1 MKLRIAAKLL
11 VPSVGMLTLGI
22 VGLSLFATWKASN
35 ALRERTLVALWLES
49 SSLKSSIDAWMAGR
63 TSDVK
68 AWGRLSLVQAALHDP
83 SQHAAVSK
91 DLASLVSPYPFYQ
104 AISLLDLSGTTIASS
119 DPKRIG
125 KNMADR
131 DYFQKAKI
139 GKEVVSEVM
148 ISKVTGRPFFT
159 VACPVFEPASQEVIG
174 VFYAPVEMDAV
185 GKLFLQDLS
194 KNGNTAFLADSKGK
208 ILAHPDTSL
217 ILKKSVADL
226 PIGKFLDTA
235 NNGTAFD
242 MDGKPFM
249 AEDAQLTTGWTLW
262 LVEDRSLQESFIAKL
277 RWTLFLFALA
287 AIAVTGAI
295 SVMALRPIVAALSK
309 ASVFAIR
316 VGKGDTRDRLAINRD
331 DEVGDLMKALNQMA
345 NSLAERA
352 ELARRIAKR
361 DLTVN
366 VQASSAEDTLG
377 VALAEMVQHLR
388 EVISAVRDGV
398 ISTATAAGELE
409 NLSRSMAGAAE
420 ETSAQTKE
428 VNRLGESV
436 SHSVHAVSVGSEQM
450 GLSITEISKN
460 ATQAASTATEAV
472 QLAQNAQ
479 GTVDKLTLASEE
491 IGKVVDVIQ
500 GIATQTNL
508 LALNATIEA
517 ARAGEAGKGFAVV
530 AGEVKEL
537 SQASAHA
544 TEDIRNRIGV
554 IRSEMAQAGSAI
566 AAVSEII
573 RKISDYSHSI
583 AGAVEE
589 QTATTSEIARAIV
602 SAAGGVSDISNAI
615 SGVTEAASLSAEAAS
630 GTRQASEKL
639 AGFASDLTQK
649 VNEFRLP

>member
-1 MKLRIAAKLL
+1 MKFRIAAKLL
-11 VPSVGMLTLGI
+11 VPSLGMLTLGI
-22 VGLSLFATWKASN
+22 VGLGIFSTWKASN
-35 ALRERTLVALWLES
+35 ALRERTLAALRSES
-49 SSLKSSIDAWMAGR
+49 SSTQNNLDAWLSGR
-63 TSDVK
+63 TADVK
-68 AWGRLSLVQAALHDP
+68 AWGNLSLVRAALRDP
-83 SQHAAVSK
+83 SQRPAASQ
-91 DLASLVSPYPFYQ
+91 DLSSLIKPYPFYQ
-104 AISLLDLSGTTIASS
+104 AISLLDLNGNTIASS

-125 KNMADR
+125 KSMADR
-131 DYFQKAKI
+131 DYFQKAKA
-139 GKEVVSEVM
+139 GKEVVSDVM
-148 ISKVTGRPFFT
+148 ISKVTGKPFFT
-159 VACPVFEPASQEVIG
+159 VACPVSDPASNEVIG
-174 VFYAPVEMDAV
+174 VFYAPVEMDV
-185 GKLFLQDLS
+185 LGSIFLKALS
-194 KNGNTAFLADSKGK
+194 KDGNYAFLADSKGM

-235 NNGTAFD
+235 DTGTAFESQ
-242 MDGKPFM
+242 GKPMM
-249 AEDAQLTTGWTLW
+249 AMDAQLSTGWTLW
-262 LVEDRSLQESFIAKL
+262 LVEDRSLQENFIAKL

-287 AIAVTGAI
+287 TIGLSGFI
-295 SVMALRPIVAALSK
+295 SVVALRPVILSLSK
-309 ASVFAIR
+309 ASGFAMR
-316 VGKGDTRDRLAINRD
+316 VGAGDTRDRLAIDRD
-331 DEVGDLMKALNQMA
+331 DEVGDLMQALNQMA

-352 ELARRIAKR
+352 ELARRIALR
-361 DLTVN
+361 DLSVN
-366 VQASSAEDTLG
+366 VQASSSNDTLG
-377 VALAEMVQHLR
+377 VALSDMVQHLR
-388 EVISAVRDGV
+388 EVIIAVRDGV
-398 ISTATAAGELE
+398 ISTATAADELE
-409 NLSRSMAGAAE
+409 SLSRSMAGAAE

-428 VNRLGESV
+428 VNRLGEDV
-436 SHSVHAVSVGSEQM
+436 SHSVHSVSVGSEQM

-460 ATQAASTATEAV
+460 ATQAATTASEAV
-472 QLAQNAQ
+472 QLAETAQ

-544 TEDIRNRIGV
+544 TEDIRKRIGA
-554 IRSEMAQAGSAI
+554 IRSEMAQAGSVI

-589 QTATTSEIARAIV
+589 QTATTSEIARAIA
-602 SAAGGVSDISNAI
+602 SAAGGVADISNAI
-615 SGVTEAASLSAEAAS
+615 AGVTQAASLSAEAAS

-639 AGFASDLTQK
+639 AGFAAELTQK